1 MLVGGRVHHLTFPPL
16 DGTVISITNQFNGNK
31 VGVRLD
37 SGKIFYDMEDT
48 WDIVSSSSCESN
60 DTIDV
65 DFEVIND

>member
-1 MLVGGRVHHLTFPPL
+1 MLVGDRVHHLTFPPL

-31 VGVRLD
+31 IRVRLD

-48 WDIVSSSSCESN
+48 WEVSSSSYESN

-65 DFEVIND
+65 DFEVIDD

>member
-1 MLVGGRVHHLTFPPL
+1 MLVGDRVHHLTFPPL
-16 DGTVISITNQFNGNK
+16 DGNVVSITNQFNGNK

-48 WDIVSSSSCESN
+48 WEVSYSSYESN

-65 DFEVIND
+65 YFEVIDD